1 MPAVSFI
8 PECYVDTNLVETLL
22 AVDGCNHQKGCN
34 TVVKLMQT
42 KYTDRFAVG
51 VIDNDKRRVDYV
63 NEFTEIAHTKSL
75 SLLKHKEKH
84 HYLIMLTPAM
94 DGFILRC
101 AEELSVS
108 MEEYGFP
115 AELKNFTSVT
125 KQVRTKKDPRFKNLF
140 ALLANS
146 SEMKIL
152 KRWLKYLYKEEYN
165 VMNEELINIM
175 TSVLKK

>member
-1 MPAVSFI
+1 MAAVSFI

-42 KYTDRFAVG
+42 KYADRFAVG

-63 NEFTEIAHTKSL
+63 GEFVEIAHTESL
-75 SLLKHKEKH
+75 SLLRHKEKH

-94 DGFILRC
+94 DGFLLHC

-108 MEEYGFP
+108 VEDCGFS
-115 AELKNFTSVT
+115 ADLKSFTSIT
-125 KQVRTKKDPRFKNLF
+125 KQVGTKNDSRFKKLF
-140 ALLANS
+140 ALLAKS

-165 VMNEELINIM
+165 AKNEELINIT
-175 TSVLKK
+175 TSVLQK